1 MAARGNGIDETWL
14 RERLLE
20 MLAIPSPTG
29 FTSELSRYIC
39 AQLSAL
45 GVDYQLTR
53 RGTIIVHIEGAERGM
68 ARAAVN
74 HIDTI
79 GAAVSGLK
87 PNGRLALTPV
97 GTWSSRF
104 AEGGRV
110 TVFTR
115 EQAYRG
121 QVLPLLASGHAFN
134 EKVDQLPVSWEHVEL
149 RLNEPCSTR
158 EDLVRLGLRSGDF
171 VAFDPDPEISA
182 SGYVSARHLD
192 NKGGASALLAAIKQI
207 VESGEKPAIDFQ
219 AIFTITEEV
228 GTGAGSSLSR
238 DVVEFVGIDVGIV
251 APGQN
256 ARETGVTLCAQDTSG
271 PFDFHMLQKFK
282 RLCRDNEIPYQVDV
296 FRYYYSDA
304 NSAIRA
310 GHDVREALIT
320 FGTDATHGY
329 ERTHLSSLVS
339 IAQLLGAY
347 ACSAP
352 IHPFTR
358 GGIGRF
364 PHMIGKGAAGGPPQ
378 KRNV

>member
-1 MAARGNGIDETWL
+1 MNPARPSIDTDYL

-29 FTSELSRYIC
+29 FTNELSRYVC
-39 AQLSAL
+39 AELERL
-45 GVDYQLTR
+45 GVEYALTR
-53 RGTIIVHIEGAERGM
+53 RGTIIARVEGAERAI

-79 GAAVSGLK
+79 GAVVAELK
-87 PNGRLALTPV
+87 DNGRLGLRPV

-115 EQAYRG
+115 ERAYRG

-134 EKVDQLPVSWEHVEL
+134 ERVDTLPIAWNQVEV
-149 RLNEPCSTR
+149 RLNEPCHER
-158 EDLVRLGLRSGDF
+158 NDLVTLGLRSGDF
-171 VAFDPDPEISA
+171 VAFDADPEISE
-182 SGYVSARHLD
+182 SGYISARHLD
-192 NKGGASALLAAIKQI
+192 NKAGAAALLTALKHIRA
-207 VESGEKPAIDFQ
+207 SGRLPAIDFQ

-238 DVVEFVGIDVGIV
+238 EVVEFVGIDIGPV

-271 PFDFHMLQKFK
+271 PFDYHMLRKL
-282 RLCRDNEIPYQVDV
+282 RALCRDHAIPHQIDV

-304 NSAIRA
+304 NSAVRA
-310 GHDVREALIT
+310 GHDVRDALIT

-329 ERTHLSSLVS
+329 ERTHLSSLES
-339 IAQLLGAY
+339 IARLLCAY
-347 ACSAP
+347 SEAPP
-352 IHPFTR
+352 IHPFLA
-358 GGIGRF
+358 GGVRRF
-364 PHMIGKGAAGGPPQ
+364 PHVLAE
-378 KRNV
+378 

>member
-1 MAARGNGIDETWL
+1 
-14 RERLLE
+14 
-20 MLAIPSPTG
+20 MLAIPAPTG

-39 AQLSAL
+39 AELSDL
-45 GVDYQLTR
+45 GIDYELTR
-53 RGTIIVHIEGAERGM
+53 RGTIIVRIAGVDRSM
-68 ARAAVN
+68 SRAAVN

-87 PNGRLALTPV
+87 ANGRLALTPV

-110 TVFTR
+110 TVFSR
-115 EQAYRG
+115 ERAYRG
-121 QVLPLLASGHAFN
+121 QVLPRLASGHAFN
-134 EKVDQLPVSWEHVEL
+134 EKIDQLPVGWQEVEL
-149 RLNEPCSTR
+149 RLNERCATR
-158 EDLVRLGLRSGDF
+158 EDLVALGLRSGDF
-171 VAFDPDPEISA
+171 VAFDADPEISD

-192 NKGGASALLAAIKQI
+192 NKGGASALLTALKSI

-228 GTGAGSSLSR
+228 GTGAGSSLSS

-251 APGQN
+251 AEGQN

-271 PFDFHMLQKFK
+271 PFDYHMLNKFK
-282 RLCRDNEIPYQVDV
+282 WLCRSNEIPYQIDV

-304 NSAIRA
+304 NSAVRA
-310 GHDVREALIT
+310 GHDVRDALIT

-329 ERTHLSSLVS
+329 ERTHLSSLSS

-347 ACSAP
+347 AYSTP
-352 IHPFTR
+352 IYPFTKA
-358 GGIGRF
+358 GIWRF
-364 PHMIGKGAAGGPPQ
+364 PHVIDT
-378 KRNV
+378 